1 MGWLWITQSDLAYLY
16 TRIET
21 LRANQI
27 LILSKLNRVLTK
39 EDTLMSDLDDKLAAL
54 EAAQAANHAAIANEL
69 QQLATAIA
77 NQAPDL
83 TPAVN
88 RLISLT
94 SAVQA
99 DTAALN
105 ADDPQPPTP
114 VNPPVDTP
122 PDTPPASAKSS
133 KK

>member
-1 MGWLWITQSDLAYLY
+1 MAWMPPWKPPTDPFYWAPSWAKELN
-16 TRIET
+16 R
-21 LRANQI
+21 
-27 LILSKLNRVLTK
+27 KLNIIINK
-39 EDTLMSDLDDKLAAL
+39 ESALMSDVDDKLSAL

-83 TPAVN
+83 TPVVN
-88 RLISLT
+88 RLITLT
-94 SAVQA
+94 NAVQA

-114 VNPPVDTP
+114 VPPPDTP